1 MVTFFYIICSISI
14 FTVLLALIRIFLAKN
29 NIIEIDEMDMMADDL
44 GCIVEILTIVCL
56 LSWVW
61 IIYCIFC

>member
-14 FTVLLALIRIFLAKN
+14 FTILLALIRIFLSKN
-29 NIIEIDEMDMMADDL
+29 GIINIDETDMMADDL
-44 GCIVEILTIVCL
+44 GCVVEILTIVCV
-56 LSWVW
+56 LSWGW

>member
-14 FTVLLALIRIFLAKN
+14 FTILLALIRIFLAKN
-29 NIIEIDEMDMMADDL
+29 GIINIDETDMMADDL
-44 GCIVEILTIVCL
+44 GCIVEILTIMCV
-56 LSWVW
+56 LSWFW

>member
-14 FTVLLALIRIFLAKN
+14 FTILLALIRIFLAKN
-29 NIIEIDEMDMMADDL
+29 DIINIDETDMMADDL
-44 GCIVEILTIVCL
+44 GCIVEILTIMCV
-56 LSWVW
+56 LSWGW